1 MLTIVGDAVAK
12 PLLDVWDA
20 AEPGRWDA
28 SSLFAISNG
37 GAPLS
42 AGGKARIL
50 ERFPDV
56 LVTDGFGSS
65 EAGIQGSS
73 RVSAGE
79 VPAAGGPV
87 RFAPGS
93 KPLRE
98 LDPQDQP
105 VVHGAGVVGR
115 IVTGGHLP
123 IGYHKDPEKTA
134 ATFVE
139 LHEIG
144 NAASG
149 ESVCKK

>member
-87 RFAPGS
+87 RLAPGS
-93 KPLRE
+93 KPRDRKSTR
-98 LDPQDQP
+98 LD
-105 VVHGAGVVGR
+105 
-115 IVTGGHLP
+115 
-123 IGYHKDPEKTA
+123 
-134 ATFVE
+134 
-139 LHEIG
+139 
-144 NAASG
+144 S
-149 ESVCKK
+149 S